1 MSEEQLYV
9 LTSLVQRELSA
20 AQSIEEANVSHDL
33 IDAHGLYVFTLLTIQ
48 QDLESLNP

>member
-9 LTSLVQRELSA
+9 LTSLVQRELNV
-20 AQSIEEANVSHDL
+20 AQSVEETNISPGL

-48 QDLESLNP
+48 QELESLNP

>member
-20 AQSIEEANVSHDL
+20 AQSIEEANVCPGL

-48 QDLESLNP
+48 QELESLNP

>member
-9 LTSLVQRELSA
+9 LTSLIQKELDA
-20 AQSIEEANVSHDL
+20 TQSLPESSLPAEL

-48 QDLESLNP
+48 QELESLNL

>member
-9 LTSLVQRELSA
+9 LNSLVQRELSA
-20 AQSIEEANVSHDL
+20 AQSIEEANVSPEL

-48 QDLESLNP
+48 QELESSNP

>member
-20 AQSIEEANVSHDL
+20 AQSIEEANVCPDL

-48 QDLESLNP
+48 QELESLNP